1 MNKRI
6 FTGNYEECKAG
17 NLISISGDRGKK
29 VGFVGKALPEL
40 APKKD
45 FWMTFFNNIGK
56 NTRSGKYKILYRRI
70 LQTSL
75 I

>member
-29 VGFVGKALPEL
+29 NWIYWKSYA
-40 APKKD
+40 
-45 FWMTFFNNIGK
+45 
-56 NTRSGKYKILYRRI
+56 KIS
-70 LQTSL
+70 T
-75 I
+75 